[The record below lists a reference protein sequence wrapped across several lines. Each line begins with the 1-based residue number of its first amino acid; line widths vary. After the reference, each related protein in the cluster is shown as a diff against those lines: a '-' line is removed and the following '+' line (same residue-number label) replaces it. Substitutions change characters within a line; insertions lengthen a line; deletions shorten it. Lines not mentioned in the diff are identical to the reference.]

1 MRIRLLQT
9 EGFRLS
15 AIYAGV
21 FAISVLVM
29 GGVVLWIAQRE
40 FRDQV
45 VTFSH
50 GDAVA
55 IQRGFASEGIP
66 EALEVVDQLIGAP
79 GSSDYL
85 LLQKG
90 ATRLAGNLP
99 AMTPREGTV
108 SLPGV
113 TPGHEILGIGLRLSP
128 DVYVFAGS
136 DTDRSQRVLTRI
148 AQLLAWLFGAAL
160 LVAAVGGALVS
171 RSFLH
176 RTDTMAKACR
186 AIMDGDMKARIPLR
200 GTQDEL
206 DRLANTIN
214 DMLDRIVRLM
224 ENLRQVTNDIA
235 HDLRTPVAHLRHGL
249 ERARSDAVTPD
260 DHAQALA
267 AAIAKSDQILALF
280 AALLRIAQIESGAR
294 RAAFAPIELGE
305 LLAQMR
311 ELFSAVVEEAGDRLQ
326 IDADRSAVI
335 RGDRELLVQLLS
347 NLVEN
352 AILHTPA
359 STEITLALRMN
370 GTRAVVT
377 VRDNGPGVPAEEQ
390 TKLFQR
396 FYRREASRTQPG
408 YGLGLSLV
416 AAVAELHNAAVII
429 APQPG
434 PGLAV
439 EISFPLADA

>member
-1 MRIRLLQT
+1 LLHT

-15 AIYAGV
+15 ASYAAV
-21 FAISVLVM
+21 FAVSVLVM
-29 GGVVLWIAQRE
+29 GSIMLFIAQRE
-40 FRDQV
+40 FRHQV
-45 VTFSH
+45 VTFSR
-50 GDAVA
+50 GEAVA

-66 EALEVVDQLIGAP
+66 EALEVVEQLIGAP

-90 ATRLAGNLP
+90 TKRLAGNLP
-99 AMTPREGTV
+99 PMEPREGTV
-108 SLPGV
+108 SLPSAM
-113 TPGHEILGIGLRLSP
+113 PGHEILGSGIRLSP

-136 DTDRSQRVLTRI
+136 DTDRSQRVLKRM

-160 LVAAVGGALVS
+160 LVAAAGGALVS

-176 RTDTMAKACR
+176 RTDAMAKACR

-214 DMLDRIVRLM
+214 DMLDRIVQLM

-235 HDLRTPVAHLRHGL
+235 HDLRTPVAHLRYGL
-249 ERARSDAVTPD
+249 ERALADAVTPD

-280 AALLRIAQIESGAR
+280 AAMLRIAQIEGGAR
-294 RAAFAPIELGE
+294 RAAFAPIELAE

-311 ELFSAVVEEAGDRLQ
+311 DLFSAVAEESGDRLD
-326 IDADRSAVI
+326 IDVAQGAVI

-352 AILHTPA
+352 AILHTPPG
-359 STEITLALRMN
+359 TEIVLVLRVS
-370 GTRAVVT
+370 GGRAVVT
-377 VRDNGPGVPAEEQ
+377 ARDNGPGVPAEEQ
-390 TKLFQR
+390 AKLFQR
-396 FYRREASRTQPG
+396 FYRREASRSQPG

-416 AAVAELHNAAVII
+416 AAVAELHNAALTVV
-429 APQPG
+429 PQPG

-439 EISFPLADA
+439 EISFPLAADA